1 MANKMADKK
10 KNASRSATRSRK
22 QNQMAEPKTRS
33 DENANQSATR
43 SQKQDQ
49 VVEPK
54 TRSDE
59 KEPVKNVKAVE
70 RTRDERK
77 AQESKAVRRDSKGPS
92 SKGPAKWQVRLRSN
106 RYVRFIL
113 DAYYELRHK
122 VTWPTFNEARNM
134 TIVVLLLSAAVGVI
148 LGVVDY
154 GLQSLYVL
162 LVHLGGK

>member
-1 MANKMADKK
+1 MADKTK
-10 KNASRSATRSRK
+10 HASRSASPSQK
-22 QNQMAEPKTRS
+22 QDQMVEPKTRS
-33 DENANQSATR
+33 DENASPSATR

-49 VVEPK
+49 MVEPK

-59 KEPVKNVKAVE
+59 KEPVKNAKAVA

-77 AQESKAVRRDSKGPS
+77 AQESKTVRRDTRGPS
-92 SKGPAKWQVRLRSN
+92 PSKGPAKWQVRLRSN

-134 TIVVLLLSAAVGVI
+134 TIVVLLLSAAVGVV

-154 GLQSLYVL
+154 GLQYLYIL

>member
-1 MANKMADKK
+1 MADKK
-10 KNASRSATRSRK
+10 KNASRSTTRSRK
-22 QNQMAEPKTRS
+22 QNQMVEPKTRS
-33 DENANQSATR
+33 NENANQSATR

-49 VVEPK
+49 MVEPK

-59 KEPVKNVKAVE
+59 KEPVKNAKAVA

-77 AQESKAVRRDSKGPS
+77 AQESKTVRRDTRGPS
-92 SKGPAKWQVRLRSN
+92 PSKGPAKWQVRLRSN

>member
-1 MANKMADKK
+1 MADKK
-10 KNASRSATRSRK
+10 KNASRSATRSQK
-22 QNQMAEPKTRS
+22 QDQMVEPKTRS
-33 DENANQSATR
+33 DENASPSATR

-49 VVEPK
+49 MVEPK

-59 KEPVKNVKAVE
+59 KEPVKNAKAVA

-77 AQESKAVRRDSKGPS
+77 AQESKTVRRDTRGPS
-92 SKGPAKWQVRLRSN
+92 PSKGPAKWQVRLRSN

-134 TIVVLLLSAAVGVI
+134 TIVVLLLSAAVGVV

>member
-1 MANKMADKK
+1 MADKK
-10 KNASRSATRSRK
+10 KNASRSATRSQK
-22 QNQMAEPKTRS
+22 QRQDQMVEPKTRS
-33 DENANQSATR
+33 DENASRSATR
-43 SQKQDQ
+43 GQKQDQ
-49 VVEPK
+49 MVEPK

-59 KEPVKNVKAVE
+59 KEPVKNAKAVV

-77 AQESKAVRRDSKGPS
+77 AQESKTVRRDSRGPTP

-106 RYVRFIL
+106 RYIRFIL

-134 TIVVLLLSAAVGVI
+134 TIVVLLLSAAVGVV

>member
-1 MANKMADKK
+1 MADKK
-10 KNASRSATRSRK
+10 KNASRSATRSQK
-22 QNQMAEPKTRS
+22 QNQMVVPKTRS
-33 DENANQSATR
+33 DENASPSATR

-49 VVEPK
+49 MVEPK

-59 KEPVKNVKAVE
+59 KEPVKNAKAVA

-77 AQESKAVRRDSKGPS
+77 AQESKTVRRDTRGPS
-92 SKGPAKWQVRLRSN
+92 PSKGPAKWQVRLRSN

-134 TIVVLLLSAAVGVI
+134 TIVVLLLSAAVGVV

-154 GLQSLYVL
+154 GLQYLYIL